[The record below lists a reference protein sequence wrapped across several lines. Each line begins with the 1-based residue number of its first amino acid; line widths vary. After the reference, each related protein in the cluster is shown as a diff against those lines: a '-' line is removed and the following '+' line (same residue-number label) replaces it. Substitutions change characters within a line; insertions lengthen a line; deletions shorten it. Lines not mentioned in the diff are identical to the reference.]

1 MENGLKTIR
10 VECSMNE
17 ILEDNTNV
25 VGHIYLITNTQN
37 NKQYVGQTLSH
48 RKNREKYRPF
58 GYIGRFNDHMSEALC
73 NSKKKQCTYLNN
85 AIRSY
90 GKDAFHVEL
99 LLVCPRQEL
108 DTQER
113 KYIEDY
119 ATLYP
124 NGYNL
129 THGGKVFKDKSI
141 PNNALTS
148 INVPKKRG
156 GCVFRS
162 QETRAKMTSRLKEL
176 MSSPETRQELMER
189 TQQQH
194 LKSKIESFR
203 DVEIDM
209 TFPEKY
215 IHIRNKKDGTQ
226 FVKVI
231 VGKKTTSFVGKYQ
244 SIEELKQKAIQFL
257 LSIHSSATLPNCS
270 GKP

>member
-1 MENGLKTIR
+1 MEK
-10 VECSMNE
+10 
-17 ILEDNTNV
+17 ILDNNTDV
-25 VGHIYLITNTQN
+25 VGHIYLITNKQN
-37 NKQYVGQTLSH
+37 NKRYIGQTLSH
-48 RKNREKYRPF
+48 RKNRGKYRPF

-85 AIRSY
+85 AVRSY
-90 GKDAFHVEL
+90 GKEAFQVEL
-99 LLVCPRQEL
+99 LLVCSRQEL
-108 DTQER
+108 DVQER
-113 KYIEDY
+113 KYIDDY
-119 ATLYP
+119 GTLYP

-141 PNNALTS
+141 PNNTS
-148 INVPKKRG
+148 QQTNAPKKRG

-162 QETRAKMTSRLKEL
+162 QETRTKMTCRLKEL

-194 LKSKIESFR
+194 LKIKMESFR
-203 DVEIDM
+203 GVEIDM
-209 TFPEKY
+209 TCSEKY

-226 FVKVI
+226 FIKMI

>member
-1 MENGLKTIR
+1 
-10 VECSMNE
+10 MNE
-17 ILEDNTNV
+17 ILKDNSSV

-37 NKQYVGQTLSH
+37 NKRYVGQTLSH
-48 RKNREKYRPF
+48 RKNRGKYRPF
-58 GYIGRFNDHMSEALC
+58 GYIGRFNDHVSEALC

-90 GKDAFHVEL
+90 GKEAFQVEL
-99 LLVCPRQEL
+99 LLVCSRQEL
-108 DTQER
+108 DVQER
-113 KYIEDY
+113 KYIDDY

-141 PNNALTS
+141 PNNIS
-148 INVPKKRG
+148 PSFNVPKKRG

-162 QETRAKMTSRLKEL
+162 KETRAKMTSRLKEL
-176 MSSPETRQELMER
+176 MSSPEIRQELMER
-189 TQQQH
+189 TQEQH
-194 LKSKIESFR
+194 MKAKIESFHG
-203 DVEIDM
+203 VEID
-209 TFPEKY
+209 TTCSDKY

-226 FVKVI
+226 FIKVI

-257 LSIHSSATLPNCS
+257 SSIHSSATLPNCS